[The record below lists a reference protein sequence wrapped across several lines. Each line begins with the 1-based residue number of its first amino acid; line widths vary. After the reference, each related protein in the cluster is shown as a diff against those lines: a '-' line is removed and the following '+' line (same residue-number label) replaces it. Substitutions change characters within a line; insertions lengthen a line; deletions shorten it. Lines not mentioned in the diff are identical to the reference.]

1 MDDRRRIENTAG
13 AVKLSDLGMGMA
25 RQATGSGAPAEVLE
39 LRSFALYV
47 LSRGNG
53 VSEGGRKALA
63 DYRKLLGSMQ
73 VKGEVVEISETR
85 IGIEGE
91 TRICARFASAERA
104 AKTWMD
110 MQRSLTGA
118 DLVQLKAEKC

>member
-1 MDDRRRIENTAG
+1 MNDRCRTEDTAG
-13 AVKLSDLGMGMA
+13 HVETSDLGMPMA
-25 RQATGSGAPAEVLE
+25 GPATGSGAPAAVLE

-63 DYRKLLGSMQ
+63 DFRKLLGSMQ
-73 VKGEVVEISETR
+73 AKGEVVEVSDTR

-104 AKTWMD
+104 AKAWTD

-118 DLVQLKAEKC
+118 DLVQLKGEKC

>member
-1 MDDRRRIENTAG
+1 MRTARP
-13 AVKLSDLGMGMA
+13 S
-25 RQATGSGAPAEVLE
+25 TGSGAPAAVLK

-63 DYRKLLGSMQ
+63 DFRKLLGSMQ
-73 VKGEVVEISETR
+73 AKGEVVEVSDTR

-91 TRICARFASAERA
+91 TRMCARFASAESA
-104 AKTWMD
+104 AKAWMD
-110 MQRSLTGA
+110 MQRSLTDA